1 MQDQKLRFQIT
12 GDATKLTK
20 ALNTASG
27 KLQSF
32 GSKVSAL
39 GRDLSTKLTLPLALA
54 GGAALKMGLDFDKSM
69 TKIKT
74 LVGIASDEVDQMGKV
89 AIEMAKNTGVSAKD
103 AADALF
109 FITSAGLRGAD
120 AMAVLEQSLKA
131 SAIGLGDTK
140 TVADL
145 ATSALNAY
153 GVENLSASQ
162 ATDVLTAAI
171 REGKLEADSL
181 SQSMGTVLP
190 VASQLGVKFSE
201 VGATFAAMSRTGT
214 DASMAATQ
222 IRGVLFALLKPTK
235 QAKDTLKQFNLSAE
249 GLRDQLGKEGLLS
262 TLKTLT
268 NAFGD
273 NEEAQG
279 KVFANTRAL
288 SGVLDLMGK
297 NLGSTEEIFDRMNTT
312 AGITAE
318 AFAELEKSASF
329 KLEKS
334 LNDLK
339 VAFTE
344 IGSVLLET
352 FTPVIQEISS
362 VLVSLSQKFQSLDP
376 GVKKAIVIFTALVA
390 ALGPFLM
397 ILGAMSSGIGILI
410 GVFESLTLASAPFL
424 IAIAAVVAALGVT
437 VAYQSLKNS
446 IESLNEE
453 IPKLKDNLLKAEQ
466 AFDGSTTASLKLY
479 DAKRKLLKSE
489 LDLLKLQQDKE
500 QGAIAKML
508 GIESDE
514 YIRLGEEISKTEQK
528 IKNYDLAISGLENQ
542 VTSTTEETKDLGKSL
557 EELRGI
563 DLKNL
568 QIKWDLQEEA
578 KQFAQD
584 FDEAIGNELSAM
596 DMTFGDVFN
605 EKVSEAFD
613 PDSVPVM
620 DEFDTAEMDLE
631 NILNSDEHKAFLDK
645 MKNMSEISQAVG
657 GEVANAFNQMGMSLV
672 NSLGLAD
679 DGFQGFVKGLIGT
692 ITQLIAMM
700 LSSAIAQSIAGATAS
715 GTATGPAAVVTTP
728 AFIATAIGGVLGAF
742 AAIPKFANGGI
753 VSGPTMGLMGEY
765 PGAKSNPEVI
775 APLDKLQ
782 GMMGGKSQNVNVGGQ
797 FKINGQDLVV
807 ALQRADRNRSRIK

>member
-54 GGAALKMGLDFDKSM
+54 GGAAIKMGLDFDKSM

-334 LNDLK
+334 LNDLR

-453 IPKLKDNLLKAEQ
+453 IPKLKDNLLKAEE

-514 YIRLGEEISKTEQK
+514 YIRLGKEIESTEQK

-542 VTSTTEETKDLGKSL
+542 VTSTTEETKKLDKTIDDLGKTFDKVEKKSTL
-557 EELRGI
+557 TLSVKKG
-563 DLKNL
+563 DLDYATGK
-568 QIKWDLQEEA
+568 
-578 KQFAQD
+578 FAQAD
-584 FDEAIGNELSAM
+584 I
-596 DMTFGDVFN
+596 
-605 EKVSEAFD
+605 
-613 PDSVPVM
+613 
-620 DEFDTAEMDLE
+620 
-631 NILNSDEHKAFLDK
+631 
-645 MKNMSEISQAVG
+645 AVG
-657 GEVANAFNQMGMSLV
+657 AQQVETTGIAGIEAPGGDAVGSALEGLLAMQNQANATTNAINNLNESQKSLSELGNMVGGQLSGAFSELGNSMVASLGLGEGALGSFTASFLAAALDAVGAALSVSVANA
-672 NSLGLAD
+672 
-679 DGFQGFVKGLIGT
+679 
-692 ITQLIAMM
+692 
-700 LSSAIAQSIAGATAS
+700 IAGASAGSLLAGPVAPIVLPALIAGMVGLVKSQFAS
-715 GTATGPAAVVTTP
+715 V
-728 AFIATAIGGVLGAF
+728 
-742 AAIPKFANGGI
+742 PKFANGGI
-753 VSGPTMGLMGEY
+753 VSGPTLGLMGEY
-765 PGAKSNPEVI
+765 PGSKSNPEVI